1 MIYLKKYI
9 FAVFLILICLIVIII
24 PKEKNDLTYE
34 YLEEK
39 ETVIIYYIDNEQ
51 VIGINMPKTSLN
63 KFTLI
68 EEVFEYLTSKANT
81 TYYASYVNLST
92 KLISYEI
99 RNDAIYL
106 NLTNDFYRID
116 DSKVDLALAQI
127 LYTYKNL
134 SYEKVFI
141 KVEDFLVEQVGNCNI
156 SNGILDN
163 LNINYEVVSKT
174 MENKTIRIDY
184 LLQNKNKLFINY
196 LVDKDTD
203 EVSFKVEKIIE
214 FINHE
219 YQTNLK
225 LNSFDK
231 TDFKITIMLDGD
243 TKSFEVLNELL
254 TKNLDFEIQ
263 LVEKS

>member
-9 FAVFLILICLIVIII
+9 FAVFLILICLTVIII
-24 PKEKNDLTYE
+24 PKEKTDLTYE

-39 ETVIIYYIDNEQ
+39 ETIIIYYVSDEQ
-51 VIGINMPKTSLN
+51 VIGINMPKTSSN
-63 KFTLI
+63 KYMLI
-68 EEVFEYLTSKANT
+68 EEAFAYLTSKANT
-81 TYYASYVNLST
+81 SNYASCVNLST

-106 NLTNDFYRID
+106 NVTSDFYRID

-134 SYEKVFI
+134 NYKKVFI
-141 KVEDFLVEQVGNCNI
+141 KIDDVLVEQVGNCNLA
-156 SNGILDN
+156 NGILDN

-184 LLQNKNKLFINY
+184 LFQNKNKLFINY

-203 EVSFKVEKIIE
+203 EVRFKLEKIIE
-214 FINHE
+214 FINLE
-219 YQTNLK
+219 YKTDLK
-225 LNSFDK
+225 LISFNK
-231 TDFKITIMLDGD
+231 TDFKITIILDGSE
-243 TKSFEVLNELL
+243 TAFKILKELL
-254 TKNLDFEIQ
+254 TKNLDLEIQ

>member
-9 FAVFLILICLIVIII
+9 FAVFLILLCLIVIII
-24 PKEKNDLTYE
+24 PKEKTDLSYE

-51 VIGINMPKTSLN
+51 IIGINMPKTSSN
-63 KFTLI
+63 KFMLI
-68 EEVFEYLTSKANT
+68 EEVFAYLTSKANT
-81 TYYASYVNLST
+81 SSYASYVNLST

-99 RNDAIYL
+99 RNDFIYL

-134 SYEKVFI
+134 RYEKVFI
-141 KVEDFLVEQVGNCNI
+141 KVDDVLVEQVGNCNLA
-156 SNGILDN
+156 NGILDN

-184 LLQNKNKLFINY
+184 LFQNKNKLFINY

-203 EVSFKVEKIIE
+203 EERFKLVKIID
-214 FINHE
+214 FINFE
-219 YQTNLK
+219 YKTDLK
-225 LNSFDK
+225 LIGFEK
-231 TDFKITIMLDGD
+231 TDFKITVMLEGD
-243 TKSFEVLNELL
+243 KKSFKVLKELL
-254 TKNLDFEIQ
+254 TKNLDFEVQ
-263 LVEKS
+263 LVEKT